1 MVVIGREAATGP
13 TTRLGHYRARD
24 GSRGAAVDIDVDRP
38 HVGLVVGKRGSG
50 KTYTLGVLA
59 EGLITAAGV
68 APVAVDPMGAFT
80 PLETADVS
88 AMVVHPS
95 VRADALD
102 PRQWCTV
109 LGLDPEQGAGA
120 LVWRAAS
127 ECATLDG
134 MRSWVADADAAAS
147 TVRAAANYLALAAS
161 WDIFDDT
168 GIEMQTLC
176 SDSLTVLDMSGLASR
191 PAGAVLAA
199 VATALYDAR
208 IAEQTSRLPW
218 LLVDEA
224 HVFTDGVARRP
235 LRRLV
240 TRGRQPGVSCVL
252 ATQRPSAV
260 PATTI
265 SQTDL
270 LVAHRLTSMA
280 DINALQAAQP
290 TYLDGDFV
298 ARLPETTGDALV
310 VDDGTE
316 SVHHVTVRE
325 RRTPHGGKTPR
336 ASDFAADSAH
346 EAPSRDCET
355 RWRGGN

>member
-1 MVVIGREAATGP
+1 MVVIGREEATGA

-24 GSRGAAVDIDVDRP
+24 GSCGAAVNLDVDRP

-59 EGLITAAGV
+59 EGLLVAEGV
-68 APVAVDPMGAFT
+68 APVVVDPMGAFT
-80 PLETADVS
+80 PLTVADV
-88 AMVVHPS
+88 AATVVDPS

-109 LGLDPEQGAGA
+109 LGLDPERGAGA

-127 ECATLDG
+127 ECSTLNG
-134 MRSWVADADAAAS
+134 MRSWVGDSDAAAS
-147 TVRAAANYLALAAS
+147 SVRAAANHLALAAS
-161 WDIFDDT
+161 WDVFDQAGLDT
-168 GIEMQTLC
+168 GTLC
-176 SDSLTVLDMSGLASR
+176 SGDLTVLDMSGLNAR
-191 PAGAVLAA
+191 PSGAVLAA
-199 VATALYDAR
+199 VATALYDVRVAG
-208 IAEQTSRLPW
+208 QTSRLPW

-224 HVFTDGVARRP
+224 HAFTDGVARRP

-260 PATTI
+260 PPTTV

-270 LVAHRLTSMA
+270 LVAHRLTSTA
-280 DINALQAAQP
+280 DIDALQAAQP
-290 TYLDGDFV
+290 TYLDGDFA

-310 VDDGTE
+310 VDDSTE

-336 ASDFAADSAH
+336 A
-346 EAPSRDCET
+346 RDLTGAGT
-355 RWRGGN
+355 RESHGDGGV

>member
-1 MVVIGREAATGP
+1 MVVIGREAATGT

-24 GSRGAAVDIDVDRP
+24 GSRGAAVDLDVDRP

-59 EGLITAAGV
+59 EGLIAAAGV
-68 APVAVDPMGAFT
+68 APVVVDPMGAFT
-80 PLETADVS
+80 PLDTADVS
-88 AMVVHPS
+88 ATVIDPS
-95 VRADALD
+95 VRAGALD

-109 LGLDPEQGAGA
+109 LGLDPERGAGA

-127 ECATLDG
+127 ERATLDG

-147 TVRAAANYLALAAS
+147 TVRAATNHLALAES
-161 WDIFDDT
+161 WGVFEPS
-168 GIEMQTLC
+168 GIETETLC
-176 SDSLTVLDMSGLASR
+176 SDCLTVLDVSGLDSR

-199 VATALYDAR
+199 VATTLYDAR
-208 IAEQTSRLPW
+208 MTDRTDRLPW

-224 HVFTDGVARRP
+224 HAFTDGVARRP

-260 PATTI
+260 PATTA

-270 LVAHRLTSMA
+270 LVAHRLTSAA
-280 DINALQAAQP
+280 DIDALQAAQP
-290 TYLDGDFV
+290 TYLDGDFA
-298 ARLPETTGDALV
+298 ARLPETTGDALI
-310 VDDGTE
+310 VDDSTE

-325 RRTPHGGKTPR
+325 RRTPHGGETPR
-336 ASDFAADSAH
+336 ASDFGADRGH
-346 EAPSRDCET
+346 EARA
-355 RWRGGN
+355 GGSEIR

>member
-1 MVVIGREAATGP
+1 MVVIGREEATGE
-13 TTRLGHYRARD
+13 TARLGRYRARD
-24 GSRGAAVDIDVDRP
+24 GSRGAAVDLDVDRP

-59 EGLITAAGV
+59 EGLLAAEGV
-68 APVAVDPMGAFT
+68 APVVVDPMGAFT
-80 PLETADVS
+80 PLDTADVS
-88 AMVVHPS
+88 ATVIDPS

-127 ECATLDG
+127 ECPTLDG
-134 MRSWVADADAAAS
+134 MRSWVADSNGAAS
-147 TVRAAANYLALAAS
+147 SVRAAANHLALAAS
-161 WDIFDDT
+161 WDVFDPAGLDT
-168 GIEMQTLC
+168 GTLC
-176 SDSLTVLDMSGLASR
+176 SDALTVLDMSGLASR
-191 PAGAVLAA
+191 PAGAILAA
-199 VATALYDAR
+199 VATTLYDAR
-208 IAEQTSRLPW
+208 VAEQTSRLPW

-260 PATTI
+260 PATTV

-270 LVAHRLTSMA
+270 LVAHRLTSTA
-280 DINALQAAQP
+280 DIDALRAARP
-290 TYLDGDFV
+290 TYLDGDFA
-298 ARLPETTGDALV
+298 ARLPEATGDALV

-316 SVHHVTVRE
+316 SVHRVTVRE
-325 RRTPHGGKTPR
+325 RRTPHGGETPR
-336 ASDFAADSAH
+336 ASDRAAGI
-346 EAPSRDCET
+346 T
-355 RWRGGN
+355 

>member
-1 MVVIGREAATGP
+1 MVVIGREDSTGATA
-13 TTRLGHYRARD
+13 RLGHYRARD
-24 GSRGAAVDIDVDRP
+24 GSRGAAVDLDVDRP

-59 EGLITAAGV
+59 EGLLAAEGV
-68 APVAVDPMGAFT
+68 APVVIDPMGAFT
-80 PLETADVS
+80 PLDTADVS
-88 AMVVHPS
+88 ATVIDPS

-102 PRQWCTV
+102 PRQWCMV

-127 ECATLDG
+127 ERATLDE
-134 MRSWVADADAAAS
+134 MRSWVVDADTAAS
-147 TVRAAANYLALAAS
+147 AGRAATNHLALAAS
-161 WDIFDDT
+161 WGVFEPS
-168 GIEMQTLC
+168 GIEVETLC
-176 SDSLTVLDMSGLASR
+176 SDGLTVLDVSGLDSR

-199 VATALYDAR
+199 VTTAVYDAR
-208 IAEQTSRLPW
+208 MTGRTDRLPW

-224 HVFTDGVARRP
+224 HAFTDGVARRP

-260 PATTI
+260 PATAV

-280 DINALQAAQP
+280 DIDALQAARP
-290 TYLDGDFV
+290 TYLDGDLR
-298 ARLPETTGDALV
+298 AQLPETTGDALV

-316 SVHHVTVRE
+316 SIHHVTVRE
-325 RRTPHGGKTPR
+325 RRTPHGGETPR
-336 ASDFAADSAH
+336 ASDINADREQ
-346 EAPSRDCET
+346 EARAGCSKI
-355 RWRGGN
+355 

>member
-1 MVVIGREAATGP
+1 MVVIGREAATGA

-24 GSRGAAVDIDVDRP
+24 GSRGAAVDLDVDRP
-38 HVGLVVGKRGSG
+38 HVGLIVGKRGSG

-59 EGLITAAGV
+59 EGLLAAEGV
-68 APVAVDPMGAFT
+68 APVVVDPMGAFT
-80 PLETADVS
+80 PLATADVS
-88 AMVVHPS
+88 ATVIDPS
-95 VRADALD
+95 VCAGALD

-109 LGLDPEQGAGA
+109 LGLDPERGAGA

-127 ECATLDG
+127 ERAALDG

-147 TVRAAANYLALAAS
+147 TVRAASNHLALAAS
-161 WDIFDDT
+161 WGVFEPS
-168 GIEMQTLC
+168 GIETETLC
-176 SDSLTVLDMSGLASR
+176 SDCLTVLDVSGLDSR

-208 IAEQTSRLPW
+208 MAEQTNRLPW

-224 HVFTDGVARRP
+224 HAFTDGVARRP

-260 PATTI
+260 PATTV

-270 LVAHRLTSMA
+270 LVAHRLTSTA
-280 DINALQAAQP
+280 DIEALQATQP
-290 TYLDGDFV
+290 TYLDSDFA
-298 ARLPETTGDALV
+298 ARLPETSGDALV

-325 RRTPHGGKTPR
+325 RRTPHGGETPR
-336 ASDFAADSAH
+336 ASDLGANRESDCSAVGS
-346 EAPSRDCET
+346 EK
-355 RWRGGN
+355 

>member
-1 MVVIGREAATGP
+1 MVVIGREGATGA
-13 TTRLGHYRARD
+13 TARLGHYRARD
-24 GSRGAAVDIDVDRP
+24 GSRGAAVDLDVDRP

-59 EGLITAAGV
+59 EGLLAAEGV
-68 APVAVDPMGAFT
+68 APVVVDPMGAFT
-80 PLETADVS
+80 PLSAADVS
-88 AMVVHPS
+88 ATVVDPS

-109 LGLDPEQGAGA
+109 LGLNPERGAGA

-127 ECATLDG
+127 ERATLGG
-134 MRSWVADADAAAS
+134 MRSWVADADVAAS
-147 TVRAAANYLALAAS
+147 TARAATNHLALAAS
-161 WDIFDDT
+161 WGVFEPS
-168 GIEMQTLC
+168 GIEVETLC
-176 SDSLTVLDMSGLASR
+176 SDGLTVLDMSGFASR

-208 IAEQTSRLPW
+208 VTDRTDRLPW

-224 HVFTDGVARRP
+224 HAFTDGVARRP

-260 PATTI
+260 PPTTV

-270 LVAHRLTSMA
+270 LVAHRLTSTA
-280 DINALQAAQP
+280 DIDALQAAQP
-290 TYLDGDFV
+290 TYLDGDFT

-310 VDDGTE
+310 VDDDTE

-325 RRTPHGGKTPR
+325 RRTPHGGETPR
-336 ASDFAADSAH
+336 ASDLKADREH
-346 EAPSRDCET
+346 EART
-355 RWRGGN
+355 GGSEI

>member
-1 MVVIGREAATGP
+1 M
-13 TTRLGHYRARD
+13 
-24 GSRGAAVDIDVDRP
+24 DVDRP

-59 EGLITAAGV
+59 EGLLAAEGV
-68 APVAVDPMGAFT
+68 APVVVDPMGSFT
-80 PLETADVS
+80 PLDTADVS
-88 AMVVHPS
+88 ATVVDPS

-109 LGLDPEQGAGA
+109 LGLDPERGAGA

-127 ECATLDG
+127 ECPTLDG
-134 MRSWVADADAAAS
+134 MRSWVAGADTAAS
-147 TVRAAANYLALAAS
+147 TGRAAANHLSLAAS
-161 WDIFDDT
+161 WDVFDT
-168 GIEMQTLC
+168 AGIEAETLC
-176 SDSLTVLDMSGLASR
+176 SDGLTVLDMSGLASR
-191 PAGAVLAA
+191 PAGAALAA

-208 IAEQTSRLPW
+208 LADQTSRLPW

-224 HVFTDGVARRP
+224 HAFTDGVARRP

-260 PATTI
+260 PATTV

-270 LVAHRLTSMA
+270 LVAHRLTSTA
-280 DINALQAAQP
+280 DIDALQAAQP
-290 TYLDGDFV
+290 TYLDGDFA

-325 RRTPHGGKTPR
+325 RRTPHGGETPR
-336 ASDFAADSAH
+336 ASDL
-346 EAPSRDCET
+346 
-355 RWRGGN
+355 G

>member
-1 MVVIGREAATGP
+1 MVVIGREEATGA
-13 TTRLGHYRARD
+13 TARLGHYRARD
-24 GSRGAAVDIDVDRP
+24 GSRGAAVNLDVDRP

-59 EGLITAAGV
+59 EGLLAAEGV
-68 APVAVDPMGAFT
+68 APVVVDPMGAFT
-80 PLETADVS
+80 PLDTADVS
-88 AMVVHPS
+88 ATVVDPS
-95 VRADALD
+95 VRAGALD

-109 LGLDPEQGAGA
+109 LGLDPERGAGA

-127 ECATLDG
+127 ERVTLDG
-134 MRSWVADADAAAS
+134 MRSWVADADAVAS
-147 TVRAAANYLALAAS
+147 TARAATNHLALAES
-161 WDIFDDT
+161 WGVFEPS
-168 GIEMQTLC
+168 GIETETLC
-176 SDSLTVLDMSGLASR
+176 SDCLTVLDVSGLDSR

-208 IAEQTSRLPW
+208 MTDRTDRLPW

-224 HVFTDGVARRP
+224 HAFTDGVARRP

-260 PATTI
+260 PATTV

-270 LVAHRLTSMA
+270 LVAHRLTSTA

-290 TYLDGDFV
+290 TYLDGDFA
-298 ARLPETTGDALV
+298 ARLPETIGDALV
-310 VDDGTE
+310 VDDSTE
-316 SVHHVTVRE
+316 SVHHLTVRE
-325 RRTPHGGKTPR
+325 RRTPHGGETPR
-336 ASDFAADSAH
+336 ASALEADNANEGSAG
-346 EAPSRDCET
+346 DCEP
-355 RWRGGN
+355 R

>member
-1 MVVIGREAATGP
+1 MVVIGREGADGA

-24 GSRGAAVDIDVDRP
+24 GSRGAVVDLDVDRP

-59 EGLITAAGV
+59 EGLLAAEGV
-68 APVAVDPMGAFT
+68 APVVADPMGAFT
-80 PLETADVS
+80 SLDTADVS
-88 AMVVHPS
+88 ATVVDPS

-102 PRQWCTV
+102 PRQWCTL

-134 MRSWVADADAAAS
+134 MRSWVNDADAAAS
-147 TVRAAANYLALAAS
+147 TGRAAANHLSLAAS
-161 WDIFDDT
+161 WDIFDPA
-168 GIEMQTLC
+168 GIEAGTLC
-176 SDSLTVLDMSGLASR
+176 NGGLTVLDMSGLDSR

-199 VATALYDAR
+199 VATVLYDAR
-208 IAEQTSRLPW
+208 LADRTSRLPW

-224 HVFTDGVARRP
+224 HAFTGGVARRP

-260 PATTI
+260 PATTV

-270 LVAHRLTSMA
+270 LVAHRLTSTA
-280 DINALQAAQP
+280 DIDALRAAQP
-290 TYLDGDFV
+290 TYLDGDFQ
-298 ARLPETTGDALV
+298 AWLPETTGDALV

-325 RRTPHGGKTPR
+325 RRTPHGGETPR
-336 ASDFAADSAH
+336 ASDHGVD
-346 EAPSRDCET
+346 
-355 RWRGGN
+355 GGSNDLHDGPG

>member
-1 MVVIGREAATGP
+1 MVVIGREEATGA

-24 GSRGAAVDIDVDRP
+24 GSRGAAVNLDVDRP

-59 EGLITAAGV
+59 EGLIATEGV
-68 APVAVDPMGAFT
+68 APVVVDPMGAFT
-80 PLETADVS
+80 PLGTADVS
-88 AMVVHPS
+88 AKVVHPS
-95 VRADALD
+95 VRADTLD

-120 LVWRAAS
+120 LVWRAAA
-127 ECATLDG
+127 ECTTLDG
-134 MRSWVADADAAAS
+134 MRSWVADTDAAAS
-147 TVRAAANYLALAAS
+147 TARAAANHLALAES
-161 WDIFDDT
+161 WGIFEPS
-168 GIEMQTLC
+168 GIETGTLC
-176 SDSLTVLDMSGLASR
+176 SDSLTALDMSELASR

-208 IAEQTSRLPW
+208 MADQTSRLPW

-224 HVFTDGVARRP
+224 HAFTDGVARRP

-260 PATTI
+260 PAATV

-270 LVAHRLTSMA
+270 LIAHRLTSMT

-290 TYLDGDFV
+290 TYLDGDF
-298 ARLPETTGDALV
+298 ATRLPETTGDALV

-316 SVHHVTVRE
+316 SVHHVTIRE
-325 RRTPHGGKTPR
+325 RRTPHGGETPR
-336 ASDFAADSAH
+336 ASDLVADSAH
-346 EAPSRDCET
+346 EALAGDCEI
-355 RWRGGN
+355 R